1 VASAFEHA
9 AAEARCLEL
18 GKSDEASIDREIRAA
33 LKGQETWV
41 LIGGPPCQAY
51 SLAGRSRRANDKD
64 FHKDEKHFLYREYL
78 RIIQVHKPTI
88 FVMENVKGL
97 LSSKHSGDPMF
108 EKIIAD
114 LSMPTEGSNM
124 RSDPSPRRA
133 TAVRWNPPTTLS
145 ILSAMGS
152 RKAGIA

>member
-1 VASAFEHA
+1 MLS
-9 AAEARCLEL
+9 
-18 GKSDEASIDREIRAA
+18 
-33 LKGQETWV
+33 
-41 LIGGPPCQAY
+41 PCQAY

-78 RIIQVHKPTI
+78 RIIQMHKPTL

-114 LSMPTEGSNM
+114 LSLPAKELEYEIGSFAK
-124 RSDPSPRRA
+124 RWKEILWSPL
-133 TAVRWNPPTTLS
+133 TDWAVL
-145 ILSAMGS
+145 IDCA
-152 RKAGIA
+152 